1 MITKFQMTPRDRK
14 GVAIRIT
21 VCLFLILDYCLQNLR
36 GPPGEP
42 EKLWIQLFLWPCFN
56 SDKMAQVFYSFL
68 SLTPRQLPT
77 LHLLRKLPNIGF
89 QRNFSYWYKYV
100 DGVFQLI
107 QMDSSTFTFFWR
119 RNINATAFCVHTNY
133 YIEVFEKEI
142 PYWQEPQ
149 DNYLYKKRR
158 CRRTI
163 FIQVLLLYQM
173 SWNYVNPTR
182 WRNS

>member
-1 MITKFQMTPRDRK
+1 
-14 GVAIRIT
+14 
-21 VCLFLILDYCLQNLR
+21 
-36 GPPGEP
+36 
-42 EKLWIQLFLWPCFN
+42 
-56 SDKMAQVFYSFL
+56 MAQVFYSFP

-77 LHLLRKLPNIGF
+77 LHLMRKLPNIGF
-89 QRNFSYWYKYV
+89 QRNSSYWYKYV

-173 SWNYVNPTR
+173 SCYFFDLKWILWGLQLKDSVNQSVVFLFTRQTTVRAALRLQIQNNKNIDKNYYDKNTITDG
-182 WRNS
+182 